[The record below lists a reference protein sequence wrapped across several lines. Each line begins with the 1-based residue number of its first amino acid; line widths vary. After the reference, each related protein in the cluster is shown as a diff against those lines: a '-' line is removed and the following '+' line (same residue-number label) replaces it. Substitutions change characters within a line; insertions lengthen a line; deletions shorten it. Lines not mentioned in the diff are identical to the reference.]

1 MAVMPA
7 QVMWSIILVAFST
20 GLTPVQAAA
29 DDNIRVDVDY
39 ARVLKLDRPVSKV
52 IIGNAE
58 IADAAV
64 ADSKT
69 IILTGKS
76 FGTTNIVI
84 LDEQGQ
90 ALVDERVL
98 VSLESYNTL
107 QVYRQTEREVLSCT
121 PACQPLLA
129 E

>member
-7 QVMWSIILVAFST
+7 QVMWSIIFVAFSI
-20 GLTPVQAAA
+20 GLAPVQAAA

-52 IIGNAE
+52 IIGNAD

>member
-20 GLTPVQAAA
+20 GLAPVQAAA

-39 ARVLKLDRPVSKV
+39 ARVLKLDRAVSKV
-52 IIGNAE
+52 IIGNAD

>member
-1 MAVMPA
+1 MTVMPA
-7 QVMWSIILVAFST
+7 QVMWSIILVALFT
-20 GLTPVQAAA
+20 GIAPAQAAA
-29 DDNIRVDVDY
+29 DDNIRVEVDY
-39 ARVLKLDRPVSKV
+39 ARVIKLDQPVSKV
-52 IIGNAE
+52 IIGNAD

-98 VSLESYNTL
+98 VSLENYNTL
-107 QVYRQTEREVLSCT
+107 QVFRQTEREVLSCT
-121 PACQPLLA
+121 PACQPLI
-129 E
+129 EE

>member
-7 QVMWSIILVAFST
+7 QVMWSITLVAFST
-20 GLTPVQAAA
+20 GLAPVQAAA

-52 IIGNAE
+52 IIGNAD